1 MGLLSF
7 LNKNESAEAPSNNS
21 PLFDGAKVPGAE
33 RRKRGRRKS
42 DDVSESA
49 GNLMDEDDYRSD
61 PTLALKRRARR
72 RLIGAVVMVLLAVII
87 LPLILDKEPKPKE
100 TPVVI
105 QMSGQPDKLPNKSEA
120 RPFEEEIIDPPEVIS
135 KPISAA
141 KPIDKPID
149 KPVVKKNEVTAP
161 VKPMNEPV
169 KEVAKSDTHR
179 FVLQTGSYATPDK
192 IKEARGKVEATGL
205 KTFVQVVQTKE
216 GERTRVRVGPF
227 ASKDEAEA
235 AQAKLKAAGIVAA
248 MLDLQ

>member
-7 LNKNESAEAPSNNS
+7 LNKNESAEAPSNNT

-42 DDVSESA
+42 DETSDSTDK
-49 GNLMDEDDYRSD
+49 LMDDEFHTD
-61 PTLALKRRARR
+61 PTLALKKRARR

-105 QMSGQPDKLPNKSEA
+105 QMAGQPEKSVSKTEVK
-120 RPFEEEIIDPPEVIS
+120 PFEEEIIDPPEVVSKSIS
-135 KPISAA
+135 VPKPT
-141 KPIDKPID
+141 D
-149 KPVVKKNEVTAP
+149 KPVVKKIEVTPTQA
-161 VKPMNEPV
+161 KPITEPV
-169 KEVAKSDTHR
+169 KEPVKTDVHR

-192 IKEARGKVEATGL
+192 IKEARSKVEATGL

-227 ASKDEAEA
+227 ASKEEAEA
-235 AQAKLKAAGIVAA
+235 AQTKLKSAGIVAA

>member
-7 LNKNESAEAPSNNS
+7 INKNESAEAPSNNS

-42 DDVSESA
+42 DEISESSDK
-49 GNLMDEDDYRSD
+49 LLDDEFHTD

-72 RLIGAVVMVLLAVII
+72 RLIGAVLMVLLAVII
-87 LPLILDKEPKPKE
+87 FPLILDKEPKPKE

-105 QMSGQPDKLPNKSEA
+105 QMSGQPDKPVSKTIA
-120 RPFEEEIIDPPEVIS
+120 KPFEEELIDPPEVIS
-135 KPISAA
+135 KSISVA
-141 KPIDKPID
+141 KPADKPAT
-149 KPVVKKNEVTAP
+149 KKNEVSPTSA
-161 VKPMNEPV
+161 KPITEPV
-169 KEVAKSDTHR
+169 KEPVKTDVHR

-192 IKEARGKVEATGL
+192 IKEARSKVEATGL

-227 ASKDEAEA
+227 ANKEEAEA
-235 AQAKLKAAGIVAA
+235 AQAKLKSAGIVAA